1 METMLFDHAESLSI
15 AEMVNFNPSS
25 EVGQEYISD
34 TKSFNLNGF
43 NKEEAY
49 KIRFY
54 LALGCFVWNEYLD
67 NGKTVP
73 DKVNDWYAINTDNA
87 SNEGFYSKSF
97 AA

>member
-15 AEMVNFNPSS
+15 AEMVNFDPSS
-25 EVGQEYISD
+25 EVGQEYIGQSE
-34 TKSFNLNGF
+34 SFTLNGF
-43 NKEEAY
+43 NKEEVY

-67 NGKTVP
+67 DGKTVP
-73 DKVNDWYAINTDNA
+73 DKVNDWYAINTENA
-87 SNEGFYSKSF
+87 NKEELYSKSF